1 MDRTCAA
8 ALAER
13 RRSLGPTGQ
22 ALLLLEIEAD
32 GPKQAAE
39 RRELVRE
46 LLSTVGVDGE
56 AVAVDPEELWTLRG
70 EAGTS
75 LNEQVGPSVREDV
88 AVPLGRLD
96 ELVDALRAIGQEA
109 GARFFLY
116 GHLGEG
122 SLHPHFAVDPAS
134 PAGDRVRTKV
144 VRAALALRG
153 TISAEHGVGLLKI
166 PYLAE
171 EVGSDAVEWMVAVKR
186 WCDPDGVLNPG
197 KIYPHP

>member
-1 MDRTCAA
+1 M
-8 ALAER
+8 
-13 RRSLGPTGQ
+13 
-22 ALLLLEIEAD
+22 
-32 GPKQAAE
+32 
-39 RRELVRE
+39 
-46 LLSTVGVDGE
+46 
-56 AVAVDPEELWTLRG
+56 
-70 EAGTS
+70 
-75 LNEQVGPSVREDV
+75 REDV